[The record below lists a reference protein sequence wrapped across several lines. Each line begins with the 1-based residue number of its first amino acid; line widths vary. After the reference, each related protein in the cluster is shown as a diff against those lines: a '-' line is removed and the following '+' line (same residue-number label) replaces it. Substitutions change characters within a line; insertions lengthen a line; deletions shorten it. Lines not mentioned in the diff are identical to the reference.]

1 MINRNNY
8 PTASSIK
15 KYWSLVIIESDNYSN
30 PRLPAS
36 LLPANSD
43 YYDRILFVLMGSPS
57 SDLIRDFSM
66 HATTESSKLPPNVI
80 EAKTDYIYAT
90 YLIG

>member
-1 MINRNNY
+1 MNRNNY

-15 KYWSLVIIESDNYSN
+15 KYWSLVIIETDNYSK
-30 PRLPAS
+30 PRLPVS
-36 LLPANSD
+36 LMPAKSD
-43 YYDRILFVLMGSPS
+43 YFDRILFLLLGSPS

-66 HATTESSKLPPNVI
+66 HATSESSKLPPNVI
-80 EAKTDYIYAT
+80 EAKTDYLYAT